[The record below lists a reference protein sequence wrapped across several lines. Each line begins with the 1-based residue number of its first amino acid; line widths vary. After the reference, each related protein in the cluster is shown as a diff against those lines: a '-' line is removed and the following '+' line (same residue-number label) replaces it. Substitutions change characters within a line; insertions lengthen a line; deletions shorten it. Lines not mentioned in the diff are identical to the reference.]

1 MNRFECNLWVLHKP
15 VNISMLVRVREVMLE
30 WVCDNQRERD
40 ILFARRKIERQ
51 TYITIDQEKIKLGR
65 DEQERSEEKDG
76 RRKEGNV

>member
-1 MNRFECNLWVLHKP
+1 MY
-15 VNISMLVRVREVMLE
+15 ISMLVRVREVMLE

-51 TYITIDQEKIKLGR
+51 TYITIDQEKTKLGR